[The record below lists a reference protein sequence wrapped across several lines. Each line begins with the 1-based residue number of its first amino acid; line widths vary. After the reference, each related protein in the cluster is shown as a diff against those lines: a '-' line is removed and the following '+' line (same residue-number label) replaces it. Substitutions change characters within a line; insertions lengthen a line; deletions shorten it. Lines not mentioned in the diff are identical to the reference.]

1 MINVTQCLFQ
11 VGENVLELLSQL
23 SSARRQSD
31 SMDRSNEEGHVQL
44 GFQSPDLGGNGRLGE
59 MKAPR
64 RFRNFAGLR
73 NSEEGMQ

>member
-23 SSARRQSD
+23 SPARSQSD
-31 SMDRSNEEGHVQL
+31 SVDRPNEERRVQL

-59 MKAPR
+59 MKSPSS
-64 RFRNFAGLR
+64 FRNFADLR
-73 NSEEGMQ
+73 DSEEGMQ